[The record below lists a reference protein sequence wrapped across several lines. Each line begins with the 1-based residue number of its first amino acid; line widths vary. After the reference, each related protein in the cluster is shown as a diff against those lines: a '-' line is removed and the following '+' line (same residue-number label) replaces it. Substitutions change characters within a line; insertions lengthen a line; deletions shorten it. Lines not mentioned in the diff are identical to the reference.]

1 MFLHL
6 RLNGTL
12 FLFAPIGLVDR
23 YLDRRP
29 VLGEL
34 GMAQGETR
42 GLMQVEGERRGASRN
57 VAKCS

>member
-12 FLFAPIGLVDR
+12 FLFAPIGLVDQC
-23 YLDRRP
+23 LDRRP
-29 VLGEL
+29 VLGEP
-34 GMAQGETR
+34 GMATGDNQG
-42 GLMQVEGERRGASRN
+42 MIQVEGERRGAARS